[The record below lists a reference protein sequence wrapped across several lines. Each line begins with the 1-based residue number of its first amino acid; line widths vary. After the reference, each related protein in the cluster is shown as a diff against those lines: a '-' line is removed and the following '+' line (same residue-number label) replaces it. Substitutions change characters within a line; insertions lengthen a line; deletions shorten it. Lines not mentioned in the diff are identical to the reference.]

1 MQALEL
7 SKTLSDQLK
16 SREQIEEEEL
26 LKAIRES
33 ELLEAQRK
41 EAENR
46 KELERRQE
54 Q

>member
-1 MQALEL
+1 MSEDQMLMQALEL

-33 ELLEAQRK
+33 ELLEA
-41 EAENR
+41 
-46 KELERRQE
+46 
-54 Q
+54 